1 MEEGMEKS
9 NVCREGFP
17 VMEFLACEGA
27 LSLRLDE
34 WVEAHPGVALAV
46 VVSAPLVAAAVE
58 SWS

>member
-1 MEEGMEKS
+1 MEKS

-34 WVEAHPGVALAV
+34 WLEAHPGVALAV
-46 VVSAPLVAAAVE
+46 VVAAPLVAAAVE